1 MLKTKMTRREML
13 VASGAAL
20 SMGSLG
26 SFSSCITRKR
36 NSSKPVY
43 NSDSPFRISLNSS
56 TIRNYKLPVDQQ
68 IELCAE
74 AGFNGVELWVDDVEK
89 YIQNGG
95 TPETLN
101 RLLKQHGLVLE
112 NMIAFSTWIADDP
125 SLQAK
130 GVTKMCQD
138 MELTARLGGA
148 YIAAPVQG
156 LSRIERERL
165 PIYADRYQKLLHEGD
180 QRGVTPLLELWGGG
194 AASQLSDVAAIAIGA
209 AHPKASLLLD
219 FYHLHKGDNSFD
231 SLWMLN
237 GKMLPLFHIND
248 YPGNISRESLKD
260 SDRIFP
266 GEGICPFHNVIPLL
280 YQIGFRGAF
289 SVELFNRTYSDAMDV
304 KDLLKQC
311 YHSTST
317 TIRNNLQN
325 YHPKL

>member
-1 MLKTKMTRREML
+1 MTRREML

-36 NSSKPVY
+36 KSHKPLC
-43 NSDSPFRISLNSS
+43 NSDFPFRISLNSS
-56 TIRNYKLPVDQQ
+56 TIRNYKLSVDQQ

-74 AGFNGVELWVDDVEK
+74 AGFDGVELWVGDVEK

-112 NMIAFSTWIADDP
+112 NMIAFSTWMADDP

-138 MELTARLGGA
+138 MELTARLGGR

-156 LSRIERERL
+156 LSHIERERL
-165 PIYADRYQKLLHEGD
+165 PIYAERYQRLLYEGD

-209 AHPKASLLLD
+209 AHPRASLLLD

-231 SLWMLN
+231 SLRMLN
-237 GKMLPLFHIND
+237 GKMFPLFHIND
-248 YPGNISRESLKD
+248 YPGDISRESMRD
-260 SDRIFP
+260 ADRIFP
-266 GEGICPFHNVIPLL
+266 GEGICPFHKVIPLL

-289 SVELFNRTYSDAMDV
+289 SIELFNKSYTETMDV
-304 KDLLKQC
+304 TELLQRC
-311 YHSTST
+311 YHSTSA
-317 TIRNNLQN
+317 TIRNNL
-325 YHPKL
+325 H